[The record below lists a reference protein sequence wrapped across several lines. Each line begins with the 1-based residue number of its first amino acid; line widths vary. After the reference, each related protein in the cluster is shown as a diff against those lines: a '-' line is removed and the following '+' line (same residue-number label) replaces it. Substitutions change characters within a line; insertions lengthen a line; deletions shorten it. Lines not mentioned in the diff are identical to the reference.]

1 MSGAGQ
7 RFSARNHSSSA
18 CCALPGEPRP
28 RQEPHLKRVRR
39 DLQPGQQPVQ
49 IGAECNPTGGEGM
62 SVIVTLSVKGN
73 AKQLEEYAAS
83 NSDAMEAIVES
94 AKGHGLIA
102 HRFYGSEDGEIMVI
116 DEWPDAQSFES
127 FFQENSEGI

>member
-1 MSGAGQ
+1 MS
-7 RFSARNHSSSA
+7 
-18 CCALPGEPRP
+18 
-28 RQEPHLKRVRR
+28 
-39 DLQPGQQPVQ
+39 
-49 IGAECNPTGGEGM
+49 I
-62 SVIVTLSVKGN
+62 IVTLSVKGN

-127 FFQENSEGI
+127 FFQENSEGIGPMMQAAGVNSEPQPKFWHKLETHDEYGWEG